1 MIEHK
6 FYKTP
11 IFLLSL
17 ALIFFLID
25 YNCSNGQTP
34 ARIINT
40 NPPEGALEILEGT
53 TDFKLNCEV
62 RGNPE
67 PQVIIAR
74 GRKIPITQII

>member
-6 FYKTP
+6 IYSYISFFISPK
-11 IFLLSL
+11 
-17 ALIFFLID
+17 IFFLID
-25 YNCSNGQTP
+25 YNCSYGKTP
-34 ARIINT
+34 ARIIST
-40 NPPEGALEILEGT
+40 NPPEGGVGILEGT

-74 GRKIPITQII
+74 GRKIP